1 MHAQS
6 HIPLHAIRLGIGAG
20 ILAGS
25 FWGLVF
31 LAPILVPGFT
41 PLQLSSGR
49 YLAYGL
55 VALVLIAPM
64 WRRLLPRLGWR
75 EWRQLAW
82 LSLCGNIVYYLFV
95 AQAVQSGGGVMT
107 AIVIGLLP
115 LTVTLVGARD
125 HGALPLRRLA
135 PALLLGAAGL
145 GCIAWQS
152 LSAGGTGGSALG
164 LACAVGA
171 LVSWTIYAV
180 ANSRCLARLDGVTA
194 HEWSLLTGVMT
205 GAQAVLLAVPAF
217 LMGGMAALR
226 RRRAG
231 GGGFLLGARQRPV
244 ELRQPHPAPGPD
256 RAADRVRDRLR
267 FALWLCVGGALAHR
281 PGNRRAGADGGRR
294 GVLRH
299 GAQEVMPLPY
309 TSMTSS
315 GRKASCSP
323 LLR

>member
-1 MHAQS
+1 MHARS
-6 HIPLHAIRLGIGAG
+6 HTPSHPVRLGIGAG

-31 LAPILVPGFT
+31 LAPLLVPGFT
-41 PLQLSSGR
+41 PLQLSSAR

-55 VALVLIAPM
+55 VAALLIAPM
-64 WRRLLPRLGWR
+64 WRRLLRRLGWR

-115 LTVTLVGARD
+115 LTVTLVGSRN
-125 HGALPLRRLA
+125 HGTLPLRRLA

-152 LSAGGTGGSALG
+152 LASAHTGGGSTMG

-180 ANSRCLARLDGVTA
+180 ANSRCLARLGGVTA
-194 HEWSLLTGVMT
+194 NEWSLLTGVMT
-205 GAQAVLLAVPAF
+205 GAQAVLLALPAF
-217 LMGGMAALR
+217 LLDSPAH
-226 RRRAG
+226 AG
-231 GGGFLLGARQRPV
+231 T
-244 ELRQPHPAPGPD
+244 EW
-256 RAADRVRDRLR
+256 LR
-267 FALWLCVGGALAHR
+267 FGGVALAVAILCSVLGNGLWNYASRTLPLALTGQLIVFETIFASLYGFIWEARWPTGLEVAAMVLMVGGVVSCAAAHR
-281 PGNRRAGADGGRR
+281 
-294 GVLRH
+294 
-299 GAQEVMPLPY
+299 
-309 TSMTSS
+309 
-315 GRKASCSP
+315 K
-323 LLR
+323 

>member
-1 MHAQS
+1 MHAPS
-6 HIPLHAIRLGIGAG
+6 FTPSSTIRLGIGAG

-55 VALVLIAPM
+55 VAAVLIAPG
-64 WRRLLPRLGWR
+64 WRRLLRRLTWR

-95 AQAVQSGGGVMT
+95 AQAVQAGGGVMT

-115 LTVTLVGARD
+115 LTVTLVGSRD

-152 LSAGGTGGSALG
+152 LASLEGSGSALG
-164 LACAVGA
+164 LGCAVGA

-180 ANSRCLARLDGVTA
+180 ANSRCLARLDGVSA

-205 GAQAVLLAVPAF
+205 GLQALLLAIPAF
-217 LMGGMAALR
+217 LPGGEAHAQAEWLRFGGVVLAVAILCSVVGNGLWNYASRSLPLALTGQLIVFETIFASLYGFMWEARWPTAWEVAALV
-226 RRRAG
+226 
-231 GGGFLLGARQRPV
+231 LM
-244 ELRQPHPAPGPD
+244 
-256 RAADRVRDRLR
+256 
-267 FALWLCVGGALAHR
+267 VGGVVSCANAHR
-281 PGNRRAGADGGRR
+281 
-294 GVLRH
+294 
-299 GAQEVMPLPY
+299 
-309 TSMTSS
+309 
-315 GRKASCSP
+315 K
-323 LLR
+323 

>member
-1 MHAQS
+1 MHARS
-6 HIPLHAIRLGIGAG
+6 PTPLHDTRLGIGAG

-41 PLQLSSGR
+41 PLQLSAGR

-55 VALVLIAPM
+55 VAALLVAPM

-115 LTVTLVGARD
+115 LSVTLVGSRD

-152 LSAGGTGGSALG
+152 LASAQGGGAPLG

-180 ANSRCLARLDGVTA
+180 ANSRCLARLGGITA

-205 GAQAVLLAVPAF
+205 GAQAVVLARA
-217 LMGGMAALR
+217 GEGSR
-226 RRRAG
+226 RRPAG
-231 GGGFLLGARQRPV
+231 RNPSSDPLRGPPSPARGEGITTVTP
-244 ELRQPHPAPGPD
+244 
-256 RAADRVRDRLR
+256 
-267 FALWLCVGGALAHR
+267 
-281 PGNRRAGADGGRR
+281 
-294 GVLRH
+294 
-299 GAQEVMPLPY
+299 
-309 TSMTSS
+309 
-315 GRKASCSP
+315 
-323 LLR
+323 

>member
-55 VALVLIAPM
+55 VALVLIAPL
-64 WRRLLPRLGWR
+64 WRRLLPRLGRR

-152 LSAGGTGGSALG
+152 LSAGGARGSALG

-217 LMGGMAALR
+217 LMGGDAHGSQEWLRFGGVVLAVAIFCSVLGNGLWNFASRTLPLALTGQLIVFETVFASLYGFAWEARWPTGLEIAALV
-226 RRRAG
+226 
-231 GGGFLLGARQRPV
+231 LM
-244 ELRQPHPAPGPD
+244 
-256 RAADRVRDRLR
+256 
-267 FALWLCVGGALAHR
+267 VGGVVSCATAHR
-281 PGNRRAGADGGRR
+281 
-294 GVLRH
+294 
-299 GAQEVMPLPY
+299 
-309 TSMTSS
+309 
-315 GRKASCSP
+315 K
-323 LLR
+323 

>member
-1 MHAQS
+1 MRAPS
-6 HIPLHAIRLGIGAG
+6 STPSSTIRLGIGAG

-41 PLQLSSGR
+41 PLELSSGR

-55 VALVLIAPM
+55 VAGVLIAPG
-64 WRRLLPRLGWR
+64 WRRLLRRLTWR

-95 AQAVQSGGGVMT
+95 AQAVQAGGGVMT

-115 LTVTLVGARD
+115 LTVTLVGSRD

-152 LSAGGTGGSALG
+152 LASLEGSGSALG
-164 LACAVGA
+164 LGCAVGA

-180 ANSRCLARLDGVTA
+180 ANSRCLARLDGVSA
-194 HEWSLLTGVMT
+194 HDWSLLTGVMT
-205 GAQAVLLAVPAF
+205 GLQALLLAIPAF
-217 LMGGMAALR
+217 LPGGEAHAQAEWLRFGGVVLAVAILCSVVGNGLWNYASRSLPLALTGQLIVFETIFASLYGFMWEARWPTAWEVAALV
-226 RRRAG
+226 
-231 GGGFLLGARQRPV
+231 LM
-244 ELRQPHPAPGPD
+244 
-256 RAADRVRDRLR
+256 
-267 FALWLCVGGALAHR
+267 VGGVVSCANAHR
-281 PGNRRAGADGGRR
+281 
-294 GVLRH
+294 
-299 GAQEVMPLPY
+299 
-309 TSMTSS
+309 
-315 GRKASCSP
+315 K
-323 LLR
+323 

>member
-1 MHAQS
+1 MHAHS
-6 HIPLHAIRLGIGAG
+6 HTPLHDTRLGIGAG
-20 ILAGS
+20 VLAGS

-41 PLQLSSGR
+41 PLQLSAGR

-55 VALVLIAPM
+55 VAAVLVAPM
-64 WRRLLPRLGWR
+64 WRRLLGRLSWR

-82 LSLCGNIVYYLFV
+82 LSLCGNIIYYLFV
-95 AQAVQSGGGVMT
+95 ARAVQSGGGVMT

-115 LTVTLVGARD
+115 LSVTLVGSRD

-152 LSAGGTGGSALG
+152 LASSRGGGSALG

-180 ANSRCLARLDGVTA
+180 ANSRCLARLGGITA

-205 GAQAVLLAVPAF
+205 GAQALLLAVPAF
-217 LMGGMAALR
+217 LLGGEGHANSEWLRFGGVVLAVAILCSVVGNGLWNYASRTLPLALTGQLIVFETIFASLYGFMWEARWPTASEVAALV
-226 RRRAG
+226 
-231 GGGFLLGARQRPV
+231 LM
-244 ELRQPHPAPGPD
+244 
-256 RAADRVRDRLR
+256 
-267 FALWLCVGGALAHR
+267 VGGVVSCASAHR
-281 PGNRRAGADGGRR
+281 
-294 GVLRH
+294 
-299 GAQEVMPLPY
+299 
-309 TSMTSS
+309 
-315 GRKASCSP
+315 K
-323 LLR
+323 

>member
-6 HIPLHAIRLGIGAG
+6 TIPSSTIRLGIGAG

-41 PLQLSSGR
+41 PLQLSAGR

-55 VALVLIAPM
+55 VAAVLIAPA
-64 WRRLLPRLGWR
+64 WRRLLQRLTWR

-95 AQAVQSGGGVMT
+95 AQAVQTGGGVMT

-115 LTVTLVGARD
+115 LTVTLAGSRD

-152 LSAGGTGGSALG
+152 LASSTGNGGSVLG

-171 LVSWTIYAV
+171 LASWTIYAV

-205 GAQAVLLAVPAF
+205 GLQAVLLAVPAF
-217 LMGGMAALR
+217 LSGGDGHAQAEWLRFGGVVLAVAVFCSVLGNGLWNYASRSLPLALTGQLIVFETIFASLYGFMWETRWPTGLEVAALVLMI
-226 RRRAG
+226 G
-231 GGGFLLGARQRPV
+231 GVVSCAS
-244 ELRQPHPAPGPD
+244 
-256 RAADRVRDRLR
+256 
-267 FALWLCVGGALAHR
+267 AHR
-281 PGNRRAGADGGRR
+281 
-294 GVLRH
+294 
-299 GAQEVMPLPY
+299 
-309 TSMTSS
+309 
-315 GRKASCSP
+315 K
-323 LLR
+323 

>member
-1 MHAQS
+1 MHARSQT
-6 HIPLHAIRLGIGAG
+6 PLHDTRLGIGAG

-31 LAPILVPGFT
+31 LTPILVPGFT
-41 PLQLSSGR
+41 PLQLSAGR

-55 VALVLIAPM
+55 VAALLVAPM

-115 LTVTLVGARD
+115 LSVTLVGSRD

-152 LSAGGTGGSALG
+152 LASAQGGGAPLG

-180 ANSRCLARLDGVTA
+180 ANSRCLARLGGITA

-205 GAQAVLLAVPAF
+205 GAQAVVLAVPAF
-217 LMGGMAALR
+217 MLGGDGHAGAEWLRFGGVALAVAILCSVVGNGLWNYASRSLPLALTGQLIVFETVFASLYGFMWEARWPTGLEVAALV
-226 RRRAG
+226 
-231 GGGFLLGARQRPV
+231 LM
-244 ELRQPHPAPGPD
+244 
-256 RAADRVRDRLR
+256 
-267 FALWLCVGGALAHR
+267 VGGVVSCASAHR
-281 PGNRRAGADGGRR
+281 
-294 GVLRH
+294 
-299 GAQEVMPLPY
+299 
-309 TSMTSS
+309 
-315 GRKASCSP
+315 K
-323 LLR
+323 

>member
-1 MHAQS
+1 MHARL
-6 HIPLHAIRLGIGAG
+6 HTPLHDTRLGISAG

-41 PLQLSSGR
+41 PLQLSAGR

-55 VALVLIAPM
+55 VAALLVAPM

-115 LTVTLVGARD
+115 LSVTLVGSRD

-135 PALLLGAAGL
+135 PALLLGVAGL

-152 LSAGGTGGSALG
+152 LASAQGGGSALG

-180 ANSRCLARLDGVTA
+180 ANSRCLARLGGVTA

-205 GAQAVLLAVPAF
+205 GAQAVVLAVPAF
-217 LMGGMAALR
+217 MLGGDGHAGAEWLRFGGVALAVAILCSVVGNGLWNYASRSLPLALTGQLIVFETIFASLYGFMWEARWPTGFEVAALV
-226 RRRAG
+226 
-231 GGGFLLGARQRPV
+231 LM
-244 ELRQPHPAPGPD
+244 
-256 RAADRVRDRLR
+256 
-267 FALWLCVGGALAHR
+267 VGGVVSCASAHR
-281 PGNRRAGADGGRR
+281 
-294 GVLRH
+294 
-299 GAQEVMPLPY
+299 
-309 TSMTSS
+309 
-315 GRKASCSP
+315 K
-323 LLR
+323 

>member
-6 HIPLHAIRLGIGAG
+6 TVPSSTIRRGIGAG

-31 LAPILVPGFT
+31 LAPILEAGFT
-41 PLQLSSGR
+41 PLQLSAGR

-55 VALVLIAPM
+55 VAAVLIAPA
-64 WRRLLPRLGWR
+64 WRRLLHRLTWR

-95 AQAVQSGGGVMT
+95 AQAVQAGGGVMT

-115 LTVTLVGARD
+115 LAVTLAGSRD

-135 PALLLGAAGL
+135 PSLLLGAAGL

-152 LSAGGTGGSALG
+152 LASITGSGGSVLG

-205 GAQAVLLAVPAF
+205 GLQAVLLAVPAF
-217 LMGGMAALR
+217 LSGDGHAQAEWLRFGGVVLAVAIFCSVLGNGLWNYASRTLPLALTGQLIVFETIFASLYGFMWEARWPTAWEVAALVLMI
-226 RRRAG
+226 G
-231 GGGFLLGARQRPV
+231 GVVSCAS
-244 ELRQPHPAPGPD
+244 
-256 RAADRVRDRLR
+256 
-267 FALWLCVGGALAHR
+267 AHR
-281 PGNRRAGADGGRR
+281 
-294 GVLRH
+294 
-299 GAQEVMPLPY
+299 
-309 TSMTSS
+309 
-315 GRKASCSP
+315 K
-323 LLR
+323 

>member
-55 VALVLIAPM
+55 VALVLIAPV

-115 LTVTLVGARD
+115 LTVTLVGSRD

-152 LSAGGTGGSALG
+152 LSAGGAGGSAMG

-217 LMGGMAALR
+217 LMGGGDHGSAEWLRFGGVVLAVAVFCSVLGNGLWNYASRTLPLALTGQLIVFETVFASLYGFAWEARWPTGLEVAALV
-226 RRRAG
+226 
-231 GGGFLLGARQRPV
+231 LM
-244 ELRQPHPAPGPD
+244 
-256 RAADRVRDRLR
+256 
-267 FALWLCVGGALAHR
+267 VGGVVSCATAHR
-281 PGNRRAGADGGRR
+281 
-294 GVLRH
+294 
-299 GAQEVMPLPY
+299 
-309 TSMTSS
+309 
-315 GRKASCSP
+315 K
-323 LLR
+323 

>member
-6 HIPLHAIRLGIGAG
+6 FKPSSTIRLGIGAG

-41 PLQLSSGR
+41 PLQLSAGR

-55 VALVLIAPM
+55 VAAVLIAPA
-64 WRRLLPRLGWR
+64 WRRLLLRLTWR

-115 LTVTLVGARD
+115 LTVTLAGSRD
-125 HGALPLRRLA
+125 RGALPLHRMA

-152 LSAGGTGGSALG
+152 LASSKGSGGSVIG
-164 LACAVGA
+164 LACAAGA
-171 LVSWTIYAV
+171 LLSWTIYAV

-217 LMGGMAALR
+217 LFGAGEHAQAEWLRFGGVVLAVAVFCSVLGNGLWNYASRSLPLALTGQLIVFETIFASLYGFMWEARWPSGLEVAALVLMI
-226 RRRAG
+226 G
-231 GGGFLLGARQRPV
+231 GVVSCAS
-244 ELRQPHPAPGPD
+244 
-256 RAADRVRDRLR
+256 
-267 FALWLCVGGALAHR
+267 AHR
-281 PGNRRAGADGGRR
+281 
-294 GVLRH
+294 
-299 GAQEVMPLPY
+299 
-309 TSMTSS
+309 
-315 GRKASCSP
+315 K
-323 LLR
+323 

>member
-6 HIPLHAIRLGIGAG
+6 HTPLHDTRLGIGAG

-41 PLQLSSGR
+41 PLQLSAGR

-55 VALVLIAPM
+55 VAAVLVAPM
-64 WRRLLPRLGWR
+64 WRRLLRRLSWR

-115 LTVTLVGARD
+115 LSVTLVGSRD
-125 HGALPLRRLA
+125 RGALPLRRLA

-152 LSAGGTGGSALG
+152 LASSQGGGSALG

-180 ANSRCLARLDGVTA
+180 ANSRCLARLGGITA

-205 GAQAVLLAVPAF
+205 GAQAVLLAIPAF
-217 LMGGMAALR
+217 MLGGDGHAGGEWLRFGGVVLAVAILCSVVGNGLWNYASRSLPLALTGQLIVFETIFASLYGFMWEARWPTGFEVAALV
-226 RRRAG
+226 
-231 GGGFLLGARQRPV
+231 LM
-244 ELRQPHPAPGPD
+244 
-256 RAADRVRDRLR
+256 
-267 FALWLCVGGALAHR
+267 VGGVVSCASAHR
-281 PGNRRAGADGGRR
+281 
-294 GVLRH
+294 
-299 GAQEVMPLPY
+299 
-309 TSMTSS
+309 
-315 GRKASCSP
+315 K
-323 LLR
+323 

>member
-1 MHAQS
+1 M
-6 HIPLHAIRLGIGAG
+6 
-20 ILAGS
+20 
-25 FWGLVF
+25 
-31 LAPILVPGFT
+31 PGFT
-41 PLQLSSGR
+41 PLQLSAGR

-55 VALVLIAPM
+55 VAALLVAPM

-115 LTVTLVGARD
+115 LSVTLVGSRD

-152 LSAGGTGGSALG
+152 LASAQGGGAPLG

-180 ANSRCLARLDGVTA
+180 ANSRCLARLGGITA
-194 HEWSLLTGVMT
+194 HEWSLLTGVIT
-205 GAQAVLLAVPAF
+205 GAQAVVLAVPAF
-217 LMGGMAALR
+217 MLGGDGHAGAEWLRFGGVALAVAILCSVVGNGLWNYASRSLPLALTGQLIVFETVFASLYGFMWEARWPTGLEVAALV
-226 RRRAG
+226 
-231 GGGFLLGARQRPV
+231 LM
-244 ELRQPHPAPGPD
+244 
-256 RAADRVRDRLR
+256 
-267 FALWLCVGGALAHR
+267 VGGVVSCASAHR
-281 PGNRRAGADGGRR
+281 
-294 GVLRH
+294 
-299 GAQEVMPLPY
+299 
-309 TSMTSS
+309 
-315 GRKASCSP
+315 K
-323 LLR
+323 